1 LKQGF
6 NLLKPQQEA
15 PSVWTTIYK
24 WIVGTARVVLI
35 VTETAVIVAL
45 VLRIVIDV
53 NGKNLDEKVTS
64 YESVINIRSNEEKK
78 YVEIQEK
85 TKEYQTVYDKNIS
98 YTSVLNT
105 LSKNIPTTFSNITLS
120 ISGNKL
126 VMTGEAPNDA
136 IQKMEKYLKNS
147 VDFSGTKL
155 TTLGIGEDKSPDK
168 PAKFTF
174 ETQIKELQYRQLI
187 TDNQ

>member
-15 PSVWTTIYK
+15 PSVWTTIYT

-35 VTETAVIVAL
+35 ITETAVIAAL

-64 YESVINIRSNEEKK
+64 YEAIINIRENEENK
-78 YVEIQEK
+78 YVEIQSK
-85 TKEYQTVYDKNIS
+85 TKEYQTVYDKNVS
-98 YTSVLNT
+98 YTSILNT
-105 LSKNIPTTFSNITLS
+105 LNKNIPTNFSNITIS
-120 ISGNKL
+120 ISGNKII
-126 VMTGEAPNDA
+126 MTGEAPNEA
-136 IQKMEKYLKNS
+136 IQRMEKYLKNS
-147 VDFSGTKL
+147 TDFSGTKL

-174 ETQIKELQYRQLI
+174 ETQIKELPFRQLI

>member
-1 LKQGF
+1 MKQGF

-15 PSVWTTIYK
+15 PSVWTTIYA

-35 VTETAVIVAL
+35 ITETAVIAAL
-45 VLRIVIDV
+45 VIRIVIDV
-53 NGKNLDEKVTS
+53 NGKNLDEKVAS
-64 YESVINIRSNEEKK
+64 FESIINIRANEEKK
-78 YVEIQEK
+78 YVDIQSK
-85 TKEYQTVYDKNIS
+85 TKEYQTVIDKSIS
-98 YTSVLNT
+98 YSAILNT
-105 LSKNIPTTFSNITLS
+105 LNKNIPGSFSNVS
-120 ISGNKL
+120 ISITGNKL
-126 VMTGEAPNDA
+126 IITGEAPNEA

-147 VDFSGTKL
+147 TDFIGTKL

-174 ETQIKELQYRQLI
+174 ETQIKDLPFKQLI